1 MAILQSTASELA
13 AHTALATARILIAE
27 DQREIYEALRMALA
41 PAGYGTVFAAT
52 PAVALELLRSDAF
65 DLVLMDMNYRRDT
78 TSGDEGLELLR
89 RVQALDADIPV
100 VVLTAWGSVEL
111 AVQSMQRGASDFI
124 LKPWDNHRLLDVV
137 SRQVNEGRLRRSEH
151 KRHEFAMQ
159 EAAEVQRALLPAAPP
174 VTTGMQMA
182 VTYQPVAEIGG
193 DYFDVLD
200 FGHSTGL
207 VIADVV
213 GKGVSA
219 ALLMTHL
226 RAAVKATATANAAPD
241 EVCSRLNEMTSQLN
255 LPGKF
260 TSLFYGTFIHG
271 TNRLRYCNAGHLPPI
286 VVRANSTERLLA
298 GGPVLG
304 AMATPPYQCGE
315 VVLESGDRLALYTDG
330 VTEAGSAREEFGE
343 ERLVEAL
350 VRARGLSLSEMKDAI
365 TAEVLAHCEGRPA
378 DDLTLIVLEA

>member
-1 MAILQSTASELA
+1 MANPYHTPSE
-13 AHTALATARILIAE
+13 TVVQPALATARILIAE
-27 DQREIYEALRMALA
+27 DQREICEALRMALA
-41 PAGYGTVFAAT
+41 PAGYATECAGTPQA
-52 PAVALELLRSDAF
+52 ALERLRTESF

-124 LKPWDNHRLLDVV
+124 LKPWDNYRLLEVV
-137 SRQVNEGRLRRSEH
+137 ARQVSEGRQRRSEH
-151 KRHEFAMQ
+151 QRREYAMQ
-159 EAAEVQRALLPAAPP
+159 EAAEVQRALLPSAPP
-174 VTTGMQMA
+174 VTTGLRMA

-226 RAAVKATATANAAPD
+226 RAAVKATASANVAPD
-241 EVCSRLNEMTSQLN
+241 EVCARLNEMTAQLN

-260 TSLFYGTFIHG
+260 TSLFYGVFVHG

-286 VVRANSTERLLA
+286 VVRAEGTERLLA

-304 AMATPPYQCGE
+304 AMAAPPYQCGE
-315 VVLESGDRLALYTDG
+315 VVLAAGDRLALYTDG

-350 VRARGLSLSEMKDAI
+350 ERTRELSLSEMKDAI
-365 TAEVLAHCEGRPA
+365 TAQVLAYCEGRPA